1 MALETREEAI
11 TVVRYDCVKDEVEM
25 WERGDN
31 GWTDDWPSN
40 FSWLSLASWMA
51 WPPLAQNRQILAWR
65 VG

>member
-11 TVVRYDCVKDEVEM
+11 TVVRYDCVKDKVEM

-40 FSWLSLASWMA
+40 FS
-51 WPPLAQNRQILAWR
+51 
-65 VG
+65 

>member
-1 MALETREEAI
+1 MPEALRTYHWLMLSGKEGKLEEALGKLETREEAI

-40 FSWLSLASWMA
+40 FS
-51 WPPLAQNRQILAWR
+51 
-65 VG
+65 